1 MYIVEYKGDGNYL
14 TKDYWKG
21 IKRHTSMFISEAHL
35 FTLFE
40 LKLAL
45 RTILRNRKNYK
56 IYKIEVGGINDI
68 RNDI

>member
-1 MYIVEYKGDGNYL
+1 MFIVEYKGDGNYL

-21 IKRHTSMFISEAHL
+21 IKKHTTMFISEAHL
-35 FTLFE
+35 FSEFE

-45 RTILRNRKNYK
+45 RTVLHNRQNYK
-56 IYKIEVGGINDI
+56 ILKIDLGGIDDF